1 MKTFASWP
9 SLVLVQRSRRFKAS
23 EFSCS
28 LFLGMVSMEDQAA
41 RCIQARVRGFQCRD
55 KQRRGIV
62 SNSGSA
68 KVQGGADVLTV
79 FH

>member
-1 MKTFASWP
+1 
-9 SLVLVQRSRRFKAS
+9 
-23 EFSCS
+23 